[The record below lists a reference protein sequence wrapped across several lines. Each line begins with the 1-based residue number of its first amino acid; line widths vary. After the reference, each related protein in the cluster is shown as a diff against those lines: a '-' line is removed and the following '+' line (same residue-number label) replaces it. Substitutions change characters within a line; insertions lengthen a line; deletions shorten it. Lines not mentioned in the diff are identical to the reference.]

1 MGTIYYIHCCE
12 TDSLATEKAS
22 NDQKFALVV
31 PHEGILKIS
40 FVCNPIQPAVP
51 WERGWLMENESVFSA
66 VNWTK
71 LENIYTAHVKSTR

>member
-22 NDQKFALVV
+22 NDQKSALVV

-51 WERGWLMENESVFSA
+51 
-66 VNWTK
+66 
-71 LENIYTAHVKSTR
+71 